1 MEQDVYQAPGERA
14 GPFLLTVKPRSFN
27 YLYISFYDPVPFR
40 RSLIYIYN
48 NKRGNENQDQQ
59 LIQIW
64 KPKWISLIQ
73 INNIHISY
81 GGELSI
87 RYVFGYDP
95 LLLQFIM

>member
-1 MEQDVYQAPGERA
+1 MGSSGPDSVYRIVIKKEYTFVEQDVYQAPGERA

-48 NKRGNENQDQQ
+48 NKCGNENQDQQ

-64 KPKWISLIQ
+64 KPK
-73 INNIHISY
+73 
-81 GGELSI
+81 
-87 RYVFGYDP
+87 
-95 LLLQFIM
+95 